1 MGRVE
6 QRVFPEL
13 QGAWAPEGADGLVS
27 GFLMFFS
34 AAKPL
39 PQINLTLNPDT

>member
-13 QGAWAPEGADGLVS
+13 GGAQTPNGADGLVS
-27 GFLMFFS
+27 GFLTFFS
-34 AAKPL
+34 SKALTTNKIL
-39 PQINLTLNPDT
+39 P

>member
-13 QGAWAPEGADGLVS
+13 QGARAPDGADGLVS
-27 GFLMFFS
+27 GFLTFFQQQS
-34 AAKPL
+34 PYHK
-39 PQINLTLNPDT
+39 